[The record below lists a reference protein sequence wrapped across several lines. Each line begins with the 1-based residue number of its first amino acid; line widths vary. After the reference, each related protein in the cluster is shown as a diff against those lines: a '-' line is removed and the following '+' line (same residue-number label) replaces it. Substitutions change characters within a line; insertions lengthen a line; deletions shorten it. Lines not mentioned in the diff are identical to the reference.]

1 MLEISGIKSRS
12 RAPPATLAAE
22 PSSSLPGAFDQGLE
36 RRRIGGAPKDIL
48 TDHEA
53 GRARNPTPPDHQRI
67 SLSFHTAWLLPLE
80 SSSDGCRTTARL
92 RSEEQTSE
100 LQSLMRITYA
110 GFFLQK
116 HKHTINS
123 QIAIKFQ
130 L

>member
-67 SLSFHTAWLLPLE
+67 SLSFHTAWPLPLA
-80 SSSDGCRTTARL
+80 SSSDGCRTPARL
-92 RSEEQTSE
+92 APPSEEVHDSVPEDRKSTR
-100 LQSLMRITYA
+100 L
-110 GFFLQK
+110 
-116 HKHTINS
+116 NS
-123 QIAIKFQ
+123 SH
-130 L
+130 

>member
-67 SLSFHTAWLLPLE
+67 SLSFHTAWPLPQKTPPMVA
-80 SSSDGCRTTARL
+80 RTRRGSPRQPEKSTHLSPRT
-92 RSEEQTSE
+92 RSPCPW
-100 LQSLMRITYA
+100 
-110 GFFLQK
+110 G
-116 HKHTINS
+116 
-123 QIAIKFQ
+123 
-130 L
+130 